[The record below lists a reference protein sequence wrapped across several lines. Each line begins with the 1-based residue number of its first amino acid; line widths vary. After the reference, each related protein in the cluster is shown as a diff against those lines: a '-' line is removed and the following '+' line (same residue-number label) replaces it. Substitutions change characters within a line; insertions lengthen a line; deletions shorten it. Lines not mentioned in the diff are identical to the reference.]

1 MALITEQH
9 APAGSASSVNRFI
22 LDGDEVASIK
32 KLVDE
37 IAAKFDSV
45 EDPELLSH
53 APVWAQELPRRLRA
67 ALVEFRLTEPDCA
80 HFVISGFP
88 IDEEEIGPTP
98 GHWNRPDE
106 KHSPALA
113 YEIFLVLASS
123 LLGEPIGWK
132 TQQAGRIVH
141 DVMPVK
147 GMEQEQIGIGSEQLI
162 WWHTED
168 AFHPLAGDYIGLFF
182 LRNRDR
188 VPTTFASLKGLE
200 LDPADW
206 RTLFEPH
213 YAIHPDKSHR
223 PESAAHPP
231 VEGNSNGNGNGNGH
245 HLYDRVEQMHREPP
259 KIPVLSGDPRS
270 PYIRIDPYFM
280 DPVADNPRAQ
290 RAFEALVKAID
301 TRITDVVL
309 EPGDICFIDNFKAV
323 HGRRAFKARYD
334 GRDRWMKRI
343 NITRDL
349 RKSRAERSGA
359 GSRIIQ

>member
-1 MALITEQH
+1 ME
-9 APAGSASSVNRFI
+9 RFV
-22 LDGDEVASIK
+22 LNSE
-32 KLVDE
+32 E
-37 IAAKFDSV
+37 IAYIQKMIAGIAATYKSA
-45 EDPELLSH
+45 EDPDFLLEAACLSH
-53 APVWAQELPRRLRA
+53 ELPRRLRA
-67 ALVEFRLTEPDCA
+67 ALTRFRLAEPEEA
-80 HFVISGFP
+80 MLVISGYP
-88 IDEEEIGPTP
+88 VDDEKIGRTPEHWDRPVEARLPTLEEEI
-98 GHWNRPDE
+98 
-106 KHSPALA
+106 L
-113 YEIFLVLASS
+113 FVLTGS
-123 LLGEPIGWK
+123 LLGECIGWK
-132 TQQAGRIVH
+132 TQQDGRIVH

-168 AFHPLAGDYIGLFF
+168 AFHPLAGDYIGLMF

-188 VPTTFASLKGLE
+188 VPTTFASLKGLDLNPE
-200 LDPADW
+200 DW
-206 RTLFEPH
+206 QTLFEPH

-223 PESAAHPP
+223 PEAGHP
-231 VEGNSNGNGNGNGH
+231 ESNGNGNGH

-301 TRITDVVL
+301 DRITDVVL

-334 GRDRWMKRI
+334 GYDRWFKRM

-349 RKSRAERSGA
+349 RKSRADRPEA
-359 GSRIIQ
+359 TSRIIR